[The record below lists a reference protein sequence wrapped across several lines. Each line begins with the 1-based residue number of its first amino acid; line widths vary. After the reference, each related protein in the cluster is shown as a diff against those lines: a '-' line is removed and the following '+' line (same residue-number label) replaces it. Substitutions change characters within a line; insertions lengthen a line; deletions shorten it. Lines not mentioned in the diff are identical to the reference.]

1 MRRMSRKA
9 KPVVVDE
16 AFRDEMLKQVESMSG
31 VDKVL
36 VNNLIEKLCS
46 VNDLTNDL
54 LAIVRTTGG
63 PMIDKEVGTVNN
75 RHIESVENPALT
87 SYSKMVKVL
96 ADVSMK
102 VSRVA
107 KGSMSDDEDGAGDL
121 VNWNRAH

>member
-1 MRRMSRKA
+1 MSRKA